1 MTRALL
7 SLVVAMLVTPVEA
20 SEITG
25 PAKVVDSTVIQVN
38 GQRIMLFGI
47 DSVMRKQNCVID
59 GKVWQCWAAAV
70 RELQTLVDQGPATCE
85 VVGEPDVFG
94 RALGRCDIN
103 GQSLNEQLVRRGYA
117 VARPSETTDYVAA
130 EAAAKDSKVG
140 LWQGQFLRPAEF
152 RRAVGIFVDRP

>member
-7 SLVVAMLVTPVEA
+7 SLVLAMFVMPVEA

-25 PAKVVDSTVIQVN
+25 PAKAVDSTVIEVG
-38 GQRIMLFGI
+38 GQRIMLFGV

-70 RELQTLVDQGPATCE
+70 RDLQTLVDQGPATCE
-85 VVGEPDVFG
+85 AVGEPDVYG
-94 RALGRCDIN
+94 RLLARCTIN

-117 VARPSETTDYVAA
+117 IARPSETKDYVAA
-130 EAAAKDSKVG
+130 EAEAKEKKVG
-140 LWQGQFLRPAEF
+140 LWQGQFVNPSEF
-152 RRAVGIFVDRP
+152 RRMAGIFVDRP